1 LGLRTHDKLAYFRKP
16 FMQILNRYKP
26 YFKQIL
32 SLSYPIIIGQ
42 LGIVLMG
49 VGDVIMIG
57 KLDAINLAAAA
68 LANSVYFFICIL
80 GIGTLTGVSPLVAKS
95 KGAGHPNQCAILFR
109 QSIWAAIILG
119 AFISGVVYLL
129 AENLHW
135 FKQSERVTVLTKTFL
150 HALNAGTFPLL
161 IFMAIKQY
169 SDGLSFTK
177 PSAIITIL
185 ALLLNLLLNWVLIYG
200 HFGLPRLELFG
211 SGIATSISRFAM
223 ALSMFIYVKKA
234 LIYKPYLHLKEHEH
248 DRKYLLQIFKIG
260 LPSGFQYFFEVGAF
274 AFAAIIIGWISD
286 YAMAAHQVA
295 INIASVTYM
304 IATGISAGGSI
315 AVGDALG
322 RKNKKDL
329 NEAGRAALIMGT
341 IFMGLCALIMASF
354 APLIIS
360 LYTTDPLVS
369 GMAVNLLYIAALF
382 QLSDGI
388 QCVGLGVLRGIGDTK
403 IPTIIAIIAY
413 WVIGIPIGYYL
424 GFHFGWSLY
433 GIWFALLL
441 GLSFSAVFLSTR
453 FLKESRELDMDYHS
467 ALYDKFHAH

>member
-1 LGLRTHDKLAYFRKP
+1 
-16 FMQILNRYKP
+16 MQILARYQP

-32 SLSYPIIIGQ
+32 KLSYPIIIGQ

-49 VGDVIMIG
+49 VGDIVMIG
-57 KLDAINLAAAA
+57 KLDALNLAAAS

-80 GIGTLTGVSPLVAKS
+80 GIGTLTAVSPLVAKS

-109 QSIWAAIILG
+109 QSIWAAILLG
-119 AFISGVVYLL
+119 VFISIVMYVIT
-129 AENLHW
+129 ENLHW
-135 FKQSERVTVLTKTFL
+135 FKQTERVTELTKNYL

-161 IFMAIKQY
+161 LFMAIKQY

-185 ALLLNLLLNWVLIYG
+185 ALLLNIFLNWVLIYG
-200 HFGLPRLELFG
+200 HFGLPRLELLG
-211 SGIATSISRFAM
+211 AGIATCISRLAM
-223 ALSMFIYVKKA
+223 AVSMYIYVKKVH
-234 LIYKPYLHLKEHEH
+234 LYKPFLHLKQHEH
-248 DRKYLLQIFKIG
+248 DRKYLFQIFKIG

-274 AFAAIIIGWISD
+274 AFAAIMIGWISE

-295 INIASVTYM
+295 INVASVTYM

-341 IFMGLCALIMASF
+341 IFMGFCALLMAAF
-354 APLIIS
+354 APYIIA

-403 IPTIIAIIAY
+403 IPTIITIVAY

-433 GIWFALLL
+433 GVWFALLI
-441 GLSFSAVFLSTR
+441 GLSFSAILLSTR

-467 ALYDKFHAH
+467 ALNDQFDAH

>member
-1 LGLRTHDKLAYFRKP
+1 
-16 FMQILNRYKP
+16 
-26 YFKQIL
+26 
-32 SLSYPIIIGQ
+32 
-42 LGIVLMG
+42 
-49 VGDVIMIG
+49 
-57 KLDAINLAAAA
+57 
-68 LANSVYFFICIL
+68 
-80 GIGTLTGVSPLVAKS
+80 
-95 KGAGHPNQCAILFR
+95 
-109 QSIWAAIILG
+109 
-119 AFISGVVYLL
+119 
-129 AENLHW
+129 
-135 FKQSERVTVLTKTFL
+135 
-150 HALNAGTFPLL
+150 
-161 IFMAIKQY
+161 MAIKQY

-185 ALLLNLLLNWVLIYG
+185 ALLLNIFLNWVLIYG
-200 HFGLPRLELFG
+200 HFGLPRLELLG
-211 SGIATSISRFAM
+211 AGIATCISRLAM
-223 ALSMFIYVKKA
+223 AVSMYIYVKKVH
-234 LIYKPYLHLKEHEH
+234 LYKSFLHLKQHEH
-248 DRKYLLQIFKIG
+248 DRKYLFQIFKIG

-274 AFAAIIIGWISD
+274 AFAAIMIGWISE

-295 INIASVTYM
+295 INVASVTYM

-341 IFMGLCALIMASF
+341 IFMGFCALLMAAF
-354 APLIIS
+354 APYIIA

-403 IPTIIAIIAY
+403 IPTIITIVAY

-433 GIWFALLL
+433 GVWFALLI
-441 GLSFSAVFLSTR
+441 GLSFSAILLSTR

-467 ALYDKFHAH
+467 ALNDQFDAH